1 VDNQKITA
9 VSALCRLTC
18 QSVNVFQYV
27 VEKAGFKKVIDAFS
41 SSVTQVQQA
50 VLTMFAA
57 LLSSKPQ
64 AWRTIQEKDLVGKVM
79 RLFESTSPI
88 IRGKAFLVV
97 MAVIQHSREAL
108 LTSCQA
114 RLVLYIEKDQKRGT
128 PLKGEIPEN
137 QVYLLHCLQ
146 NCITSV
152 LQMALSVLEDVLTA
166 LSAVE
171 GRRHPSAV
179 HTKQL
184 RTHLPNLP
192 VILHL
197 ITSHVFRSL
206 IVNHA
211 FLASVG
217 TLLGHVKS
225 IDSGETSLGTAAGTT
240 DYGILVHY

>member
-1 VDNQKITA
+1 M
-9 VSALCRLTC
+9 
-18 QSVNVFQYV
+18 

-64 AWRTIQEKDLVGKVM
+64 AWRTVQEKELVGKVM

-88 IRGKAFLVV
+88 IRGKAFLVL
-97 MAVIQHSREAL
+97 MTVIKHSKEAL

-137 QVYLLHCLQ
+137 QAYLLQCLQ
-146 NCITSV
+146 NCVASV
-152 LQMALSVLEDVLTA
+152 IQMAMSILEDVLTA

-171 GRRHPSAV
+171 GRRHPSAA

-206 IVNHA
+206 IISDA
-211 FLASVG
+211 FLVSVG
-217 TLLGHVKS
+217 ILLGHVRS
-225 IDSGETSLGTAAGTT
+225 IDSGETSVGTAS
-240 DYGILVHY
+240 GIQLAH